1 MSERASI
8 GSTSL
13 LTAGDLSAVP
23 NPDLPHEL
31 WHGVLRVVMPASGAH
46 GYAVSRLTV
55 LLGQHVFAHDLGALF
70 SESTGFLLERGPDT
84 LLCPDVAF
92 VAKARLPAGGLG
104 SPFPEFAPDLA
115 VEVLS
120 AGDRPGA
127 ARTKAAEYLR
137 LGVRCVW
144 VFDLTRRQVQVHAR
158 GVGPDGRIE
167 TSVLGEGE
175 VLDGRD
181 VLPGFRQPLAELFR
195 AVCPPRASA

>member
-1 MSERASI
+1 MPGRASI
-8 GSTSL
+8 GSTPL
-13 LTAGDLSAVP
+13 LSAGDLSAVP

-92 VAKARLPAGGLG
+92 VAKARLPAGELG
-104 SPFPEFAPDLA
+104 SPFLEVAPDLA

-120 AGDRPGA
+120 AGDRPA
-127 ARTKAAEYLR
+127 AVRAKVAEYLR

-144 VFDLTRRQVQVHAR
+144 VFDLAQRRVQVHA
-158 GVGPDGRIE
+158 GVGPDRRVE
-167 TSVLGEGE
+167 TTELGEGD
-175 VLDGRD
+175 VLEGRD
-181 VLPGFRQPLAELFR
+181 FLPGFRQALAELFR
-195 AVCPPRASA
+195 AVRPPMGSA